1 MSNHDLNGKIAIVT
15 GGTRGLGR
23 AIALGLARLG
33 ATVAMNYRRDE
44 ASAAKTLDEVRAIAP
59 RSILVKADLE
69 DEAQVRAMVTR
80 AASELGG
87 LDILVANAAA
97 TAFKPLLETKPHN
110 LARTFAL
117 SVNGF
122 VAAVQEA
129 SHVMSD
135 GGRVLMI
142 SGIDSIRNLPG
153 HGVLGAAKAALESMV
168 RDFAFELGPR
178 GITVNGLNVGYIDT
192 DSARFYANY
201 LGDNYEDFQ
210 RRCAER
216 SALKRLP
223 TLDEIAAIRLP
234 DLPASRQLPD
244 RANNNGR
251 RRLHPKFPR
260 REVICHPNV
269 FPLPA
274 RERMKVRV
282 LIQRALFPRAIQDSP
297 SASARCASRPGELQA
312 RRRTGRSSRSRS
324 AHAASDPSNDPD
336 T

>member
-1 MSNHDLNGKIAIVT
+1 MHDLNNKIAIVT

-59 RSILVKADLE
+59 RSILIKADLE
-69 DEAQVRAMVTR
+69 DDAQVRAMVTR

-87 LDILVANAAA
+87 LDILIANAAA

-129 SHVMSD
+129 SKVMGE

-142 SGIDSIRNLPG
+142 SGIDSIRNLPR
-153 HGVLGAAKAALESMV
+153 HGVLGAPKAALERMV

-178 GITVNGLNVGYIDT
+178 GIPLHGRNVGYIHT
-192 DSARFYANY
+192 GSARLYANY
-201 LGDNYEDFQ
+201 LAANYEDF
-210 RRCAER
+210 
-216 SALKRLP
+216 P
-223 TLDEIAAIRLP
+223 
-234 DLPASRQLPD
+234 
-244 RANNNGR
+244 
-251 RRLHPKFPR
+251 PR
-260 REVICHPNV
+260 GSE
-269 FPLPA
+269 
-274 RERMKVRV
+274 
-282 LIQRALFPRAIQDSP
+282 P
-297 SASARCASRPGELQA
+297 SAPKPL
-312 RRRTGRSSRSRS
+312 
-324 AHAASDPSNDPD
+324 
-336 T
+336 

>member
-1 MSNHDLNGKIAIVT
+1 MMHDHNLNGKVAIVI

-59 RSILVKADLE
+59 RSILIKADLE

-87 LDILVANAAA
+87 LDILIANAAA

-129 SHVMSD
+129 NKVMRE

-192 DSARFYANY
+192 DTARFYANY

-210 RRCAER
+210 RRCSER

-223 TLDEIAAIRLP
+223 TLDEIAAVACLLC
-234 DLPASRQLPD
+234 LPAASYLTAQTIMVDGGFTLS
-244 RANNNGR
+244 
-251 RRLHPKFPR
+251 FPG
-260 REVICHPNV
+260 V
-269 FPLPA
+269 
-274 RERMKVRV
+274 K
-282 LIQRALFPRAIQDSP
+282 
-297 SASARCASRPGELQA
+297 
-312 RRRTGRSSRSRS
+312 
-324 AHAASDPSNDPD
+324 
-336 T
+336 